1 LYVLGRNVNRCV
13 VAQQTKQNNHS
24 VGSGWALEY
33 ALKSMEGPR
42 TDSHLRAAR
51 ELRRAGQLVQT
62 GIRICLHLQ
71 FADHRLRN
79 DRVLKPEPHDSRDA
93 NRRVNRSQRLASLI
107 QLQEQV
113 PRKQRRNTFPGLLAP
128 SHALSEPRV
137 VDFKALSLKIGL
149 SESFARW
156 FCVNQ
161 VPVQHIAAA
170 SQLRVTFQDCVHSL
184 NAPSL

>member
-13 VAQQTKQNNHS
+13 VTQQTKQNNHS

-93 NRRVNRSQRLASLI
+93 NRRVNRSQRLSSLI
-107 QLQEQV
+107 QMQEQV
-113 PRKQRRNTFPGLLAP
+113 ARKQRRNALPGPLAP
-128 SHALSEPRV
+128 SYALSDPRA
-137 VDFKALSLKIGL
+137 VDLIALSLKIVL
-149 SESFARW
+149 SQSFARW
-156 FCVNQ
+156 LCV
-161 VPVQHIAAA
+161 
-170 SQLRVTFQDCVHSL
+170 D
-184 NAPSL
+184 